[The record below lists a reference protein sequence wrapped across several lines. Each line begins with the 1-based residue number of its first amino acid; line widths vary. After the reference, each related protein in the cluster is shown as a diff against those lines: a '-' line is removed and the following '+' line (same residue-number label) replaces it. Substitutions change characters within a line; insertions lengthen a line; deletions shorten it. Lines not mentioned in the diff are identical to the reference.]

1 MVSLLTGFIG
11 GIIAWIAATFIGEPL
26 AEFLRLRRKA
36 ADVLAEFEEAPW
48 SRNPEAKPRT
58 AYWLE
63 DRRKA
68 FDGAGTA
75 LIGFSLSHPAVVR
88 FLALCRLPNE
98 RRLWPKI
105 AGDTLRSLAQAYPG
119 KQAADHLKAQIY
131 RDLNLSDR

>member
-1 MVSLLTGFIG
+1 MLSLLTGFMG

-26 AEFLRLRRKA
+26 SEFLRLRRKA

-48 SRNPEAKPRT
+48 SRDPEAKPRT

-63 DRRKA
+63 DRRRA
-68 FDGAGTA
+68 IDCAGTA

-88 FLALCRLPNE
+88 FLGLCRLPNE

-105 AGDTLRSLAQAYPG
+105 AGDTLRSLAQSYPG